1 MEFHEAYL
9 KAEQNESNFLI
20 EFMFQLTI
28 FGREI
33 HMDLEGDRQSLA
45 TKQLNEINHR
55 VLNRLRDISS
65 ENSWSDRS
73 YVVDT
78 ISNHV
83 SNAPFIKSR
92 VDYCASEALS
102 KLSA

>member
-1 MEFHEAYL
+1 MEFQEAYIE
-9 KAEQNESNFLI
+9 AEKDEMKLLL

-33 HMDLEGDRQSLA
+33 HMDLVGEKQSSA

-65 ENSWSDRS
+65 ESSWSDRS
-73 YVVDT
+73 YVIDT
-78 ISNHV
+78 VSTHI

-92 VDYCASEALS
+92 VDYCASKALS